1 MQHSTR
7 GSLKMELSYRENTD
21 DNRLLKS
28 LALALRIN
36 KRLHSKKHLH
46 PRSHFYRLH
55 ANKKS
60 QPSAPSSSQTPSQI
74 FSLLCSSSI
83 ILPIAASALARSSAS
98 FPSSLFCCQCA
109 SPWKHM
115 QGKMRMKNAK
125 TIPRV
130 MPMMAVLS
138 ECEPCLGV
146 EVEVA
151 LAEAMSVVREDIFF
165 FFSFL

>member
-1 MQHSTR
+1 
-7 GSLKMELSYRENTD
+7 
-21 DNRLLKS
+21 
-28 LALALRIN
+28 
-36 KRLHSKKHLH
+36 
-46 PRSHFYRLH
+46 
-55 ANKKS
+55 
-60 QPSAPSSSQTPSQI
+60 
-74 FSLLCSSSI
+74 
-83 ILPIAASALARSSAS
+83 
-98 FPSSLFCCQCA
+98 
-109 SPWKHM
+109 M